1 MLSKEKHGEMWY
13 YLTSYASTMKQLK
26 DQIFGQMTVQ
36 WHFTSQEKMSSENA
50 PEFKLLWKFNGSL
63 IKNSKDKIPDIL

>member
-26 DQIFGQMTVQ
+26 DQIFGQMTVR

-50 PEFKLLWKFNGSL
+50 AWIQAFMKVQWEPN
-63 IKNSKDKIPDIL
+63 KNSKDKIPDIL